1 MAAIFAIIASYSQA
15 VFAIVAIDLFAKV
28 ANNSNMK
35 GLQDEQRLWLAQQ
48 LERRG
53 RGARGALASHLN
65 IRNDAVTRMTN
76 LDGKKEAR
84 EISLTELVGMA
95 EFFGAEPPGLASARN
110 KARQAQERNE
120 PKMTVVPLM
129 DEVPAGKLA
138 APMSQIPV
146 EQVPLL
152 AFADLGRGDFIALTV
167 RGDSMDRISPD
178 GSTIIINKA
187 DRTLVSGKPYV
198 FCVRGEVTFKLW
210 RPEPARLQPFSTNP
224 VYEPQ
229 YVKSKAEAEKL
240 VVGRVKRTVLDL

>member
-1 MAAIFAIIASYSQA
+1 MAAIFAIIATISQGL
-15 VFAIVAIDLFAKV
+15 FAIVAIDLFAKL
-28 ANNSNMK
+28 ANNNNMS
-35 GLQDEQRLWLAQQ
+35 GLQDEQRIWLAEQ
-48 LERRG
+48 LEKKG
-53 RGARGALASHLN
+53 RGARGALAAHLGV
-65 IRNDAVTRMTN
+65 RNDAITRMTN

-84 EISLTELVGMA
+84 DISLEELIGMA
-95 EFFGAEPPGLASARN
+95 EFFAAEPPGLSAAKNR
-110 KARQAQERNE
+110 ARQAQERSE
-120 PKMTVVPLM
+120 PKVSMVPLV
-129 DEVPAGKLA
+129 DSVPAGKLA
-138 APMSQIPV
+138 APISQIPF
-146 EQVPLL
+146 EQAPHLG
-152 AFADLGRGDFIALTV
+152 FAGLGRGDFIALTV

-178 GSTIIINKA
+178 GSIIIINKA

>member
-1 MAAIFAIIASYSQA
+1 MDGIFAIIASYSQDI
-15 VFAIVAIDLFAKV
+15 FAIVAISFFAKL

-35 GLQDEQRLWLAQQ
+35 GLQDEQRIWLTKQ
-48 LERRG
+48 LEAKG
-53 RGARGALASHLN
+53 RGARGALAKHLG

-84 EISLTELVGMA
+84 EISLSELVGMA
-95 EFFGAEPPGLASARN
+95 EFFGAEPPGLIAAKTRA
-110 KARQAQERNE
+110 KQAQERAE
-120 PKMTVVPLM
+120 PRVSLVPLV
-129 DEVPAGKLA
+129 DSVPAGKLA
-138 APMSQIPV
+138 APMNQIPV

-167 RGDSMDRISPD
+167 KGDSMDRISPD
-178 GSTIIINKA
+178 GSTIIINKS

-210 RPEPARLQPFSTNP
+210 RPEPPRLQPFSTNP

-229 YVKSKAEAEKL
+229 YVKSKADAEKF

>member
-1 MAAIFAIIASYSQA
+1 MR
-15 VFAIVAIDLFAKV
+15 D
-28 ANNSNMK
+28 
-35 GLQDEQRLWLAQQ
+35 LQDEQRTWLAEQ
-48 LERRG
+48 LAKKG
-53 RGARGALASHLN
+53 RGARGALAAHLG

-84 EISLTELVGMA
+84 EISFAELVGMA
-95 EFFGAEPPGLASARN
+95 EFFKDEPPGLTAARERARRASA
-110 KARQAQERNE
+110 QDE
-120 PKMTVVPLM
+120 PKITQVPLV
-129 DEVPAGKLA
+129 DTVPAGRLA

-146 EQVPLL
+146 DQVPLL
-152 AFADLGRGDFIALTV
+152 AFADLGRGEFIALTV

-224 VYEPQ
+224 IHEPV
-229 YVKSKAEAEKL
+229 YVKSKADGEKY
-240 VVGRVKRTVLDL
+240 VIGRVKRTVLDL